1 MLLAAAPHLAAD
13 EGPAEGIRTQ
23 VERLREHGYITLHG
37 EAIYNTPELAAFY
50 EQRAFSPAWTR
61 PGAIDE
67 LRSAVR
73 DSARD
78 GLNPS
83 DYHPDAIADA
93 LAVRDRVS
101 VDLLATD
108 ALARLMAHLRRG
120 KVDPATLN
128 REWNVDPRTDTT
140 PLGALLDIAFVG
152 PSVSHVIDQQ
162 RPAHFIYDGLVTT
175 LAAHRAVAERGGWGT
190 VPAGPTL
197 ALGDTDPRV
206 ARLRARLAASGDLA
220 GGGDLTSDLFDADL
234 EAALKAFQD
243 RHRLTADGAL
253 GKATTEAL
261 NVSVATRIDQIRANL
276 ERARWVLGG
285 LGDSFVLVNLP
296 AFKAYVI
303 RDRQLVW
310 ETRTQIG
317 KTARQTPTFRSDMR
331 YLVVNPTWTV
341 PPTILKNDIVPAAR
355 KDPKYLARRGLVAVD
370 RQGRP
375 VNPASIDWAAA
386 ATRFP
391 YTLEQAAGRDN
402 ALGRVKF
409 IFPNPHAIFLHDT
422 PSRELFAPDERT
434 FSSGCIRVEA
444 PIDLAGVLLE
454 GSDWTRDRIQQAVDS
469 GKTQTLML
477 PAPLPVV
484 IVYWTVSVGTS
495 GVVRFARDVY
505 QYDPAVTRALDAPV
519 RRAVTWR

>member
-1 MLLAAAPHLAAD
+1 M
-13 EGPAEGIRTQ
+13 
-23 VERLREHGYITLHG
+23 
-37 EAIYNTPELAAFY
+37 
-50 EQRAFSPAWTR
+50 
-61 PGAIDE
+61 
-67 LRSAVR
+67 
-73 DSARD
+73 
-78 GLNPS
+78 
-83 DYHPDAIADA
+83 
-93 LAVRDRVS
+93 
-101 VDLLATD
+101 
-108 ALARLMAHLRRG
+108 
-120 KVDPATLN
+120 
-128 REWNVDPRTDTT
+128 
-140 PLGALLDIAFVG
+140 
-152 PSVSHVIDQQ
+152 
-162 RPAHFIYDGLVTT
+162 
-175 LAAHRAVAERGGWGT
+175 
-190 VPAGPTL
+190 
-197 ALGDTDPRV
+197 
-206 ARLRARLAASGDLA
+206 
-220 GGGDLTSDLFDADL
+220 
-234 EAALKAFQD
+234 
-243 RHRLTADGAL
+243 
-253 GKATTEAL
+253 
-261 NVSVATRIDQIRANL
+261 SVATRIDQIRANL